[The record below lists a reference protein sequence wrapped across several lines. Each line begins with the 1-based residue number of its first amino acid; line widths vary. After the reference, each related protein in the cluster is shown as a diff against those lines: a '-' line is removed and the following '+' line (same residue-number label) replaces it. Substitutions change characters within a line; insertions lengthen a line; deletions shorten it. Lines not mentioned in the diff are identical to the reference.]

1 MASIAK
7 FDTWQNTSGVNM
19 GTVVQVKHHYWN
31 TVSTYT
37 ARNWTEVTDSYFEIV
52 TKVTNSKIDMFHSG
66 HLYKQGSTQGYGLQ
80 FARVI
85 PNQIDL
91 WNPYSVWGGTGH
103 GGYADGA
110 AGCSIHYTDDPL
122 VPAGTKLGY
131 VMKVWKNLGQGYIS
145 FNSNGAWGGIVN
157 AASSQNPSQVGY
169 NTANGIIITEIA
181 PN

>member
-19 GTVVQVKHHYWN
+19 GTVVQMKHHYWRN
-31 TVSTYT
+31 VSTYT
-37 ARNWTEVTDSYFEIV
+37 AQNWTEVDGSYFEIV
-52 TKVTNSKIDMFHSG
+52 TKVTNSKIHMYHSG
-66 HLYKQGSTQGYGLQ
+66 HLYKQGSTNGFGLQ

-91 WNPYSVWGGTGH
+91 WNPYTTWGGTGH
-103 GGYADGA
+103 DSYASGA
-110 AGCSIHYTDDPL
+110 AGCSIQYTDTPM

-131 VMKVWKNLGQGYIS
+131 VMKVWKYSGTGSIT
-145 FNSNGAWGGIVN
+145 FNWSGSWGGLN
-157 AASSQNPSQVGY
+157 AASSQNPSNVGY
-169 NTANGIIITEIA
+169 QTANGIIITEIA